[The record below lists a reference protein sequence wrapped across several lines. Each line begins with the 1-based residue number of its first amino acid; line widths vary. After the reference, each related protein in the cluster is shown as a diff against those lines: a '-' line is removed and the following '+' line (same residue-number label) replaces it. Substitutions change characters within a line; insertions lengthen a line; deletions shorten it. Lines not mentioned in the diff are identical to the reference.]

1 MGVQYLYIGSIAYP
15 ILGVQY
21 ADEKVKEM
29 IEYLGQALSA
39 DRIRRSS
46 ETQCPKEW
54 CRHEFR
60 NVDICDRCT

>member
-1 MGVQYLYIGSIAYP
+1 MQYIYILCIVYP

-21 ADEKVKEM
+21 AEKEAREM

-39 DRIRRSS
+39 DRIRRTS
-46 ETQCPKEW
+46 EAQCPKEW

-60 NVDICDRCT
+60 NVDMCDRCT